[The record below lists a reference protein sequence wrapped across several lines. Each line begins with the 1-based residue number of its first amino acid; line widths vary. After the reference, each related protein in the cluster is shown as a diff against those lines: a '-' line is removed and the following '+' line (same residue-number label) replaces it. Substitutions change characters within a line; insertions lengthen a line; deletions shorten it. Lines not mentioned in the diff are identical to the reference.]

1 MEQEQ
6 GMSRVKSRFIKGKWE
21 RLLKTWR
28 VSKGVSPSSELLWI
42 LWPKLNI
49 NSLYWVWLEESTR
62 LTHIP
67 SLGPTVHQFWG
78 NNPLSCV
85 SNSRFTIA
93 CLCCQINLSL
103 LQYHLQLKGED
114 EERWK
119 IRDKTV
125 LTYISTKEN
134 IYSMTSKGSELPGKE
149 RKMIA
154 KSRLGNTR

>member
-1 MEQEQ
+1 
-6 GMSRVKSRFIKGKWE
+6 
-21 RLLKTWR
+21 
-28 VSKGVSPSSELLWI
+28 
-42 LWPKLNI
+42 
-49 NSLYWVWLEESTR
+49 
-62 LTHIP
+62 
-67 SLGPTVHQFWG
+67 
-78 NNPLSCV
+78 
-85 SNSRFTIA
+85 
-93 CLCCQINLSL
+93 LSL